1 MKLVYYDHAEELI
14 KLLPPRLRTGNYA
27 KILRIFATRLN
38 DYEAAL
44 YELGRAYSLVSSS
57 TPLFMLVIIAR
68 RFGLVLPP
76 GFEKSDYRVFIRAQ
90 AAAVLSSGTWPQVQ
104 MVADLL
110 RPDGTESRA
119 RVHRQP
125 PDHLTIEIPG
135 LPDNYAT
142 MAKEILRRAIRAQ
155 DSFDLV
161 SYPSNAFTFDFGPGF
176 DVGQLAKLL

>member
-1 MKLVYYDHAEELI
+1 MRLVYYNHQDEIVKKVRPRHAEYR
-14 KLLPPRLRTGNYA
+14 KL
-27 KILRIFATRLN
+27 LRIFAARLN
-38 DYEAAL
+38 DYESAL
-44 YELGRAYSLVSSS
+44 AELARAYSLRSSM

-76 GFEKSDYRVFIRAQ
+76 GFTKNDYRVFIRAQ

-104 MVADLL
+104 AVADLL

-119 RVHRQP
+119 RVQRQP

-135 LPDNYAT
+135 LPDSYAT
-142 MAKEILRRAIRAQ
+142 MAKTILRRAIRAQ
-155 DSFDLV
+155 DSFDLL